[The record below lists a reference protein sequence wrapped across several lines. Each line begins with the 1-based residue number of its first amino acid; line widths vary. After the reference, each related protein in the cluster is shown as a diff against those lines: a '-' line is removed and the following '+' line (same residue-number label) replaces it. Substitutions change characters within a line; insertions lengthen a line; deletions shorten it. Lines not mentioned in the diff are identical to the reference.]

1 MQPCSFL
8 GKEGRDC
15 SDSTR
20 YKASRREHFCC
31 NWLMNQWIIIGK
43 VKKEIL
49 EKKMWK
55 IHRENKTLG
64 FHLLKQYKFQ
74 NQAVP
79 SGLNGKAENLT

>member
-1 MQPCSFL
+1 
-8 GKEGRDC
+8 
-15 SDSTR
+15 
-20 YKASRREHFCC
+20 
-31 NWLMNQWIIIGK
+31 MNQWIIIGK